1 MEDVTASTLP
11 QTPLSKPTPD
21 TVHRGPTVPSAN
33 GIVESASGIPGIP
46 PSGSSGDHLRDGD
59 VSSSVGAAGGSLM
72 RGLNDPV
79 TCGGCAATFQGL
91 QAYMEHQCQG
101 SKLAGNKPESDFSEC
116 DDSDGENF
124 EGEIVYEPDGSAYII
139 EHPSPPETPNSS
151 SSSPV
156 GSAVPSLGGNL
167 QGLGMY
173 QPLLNAFHIPQT
185 SYGWGFGGPGVPNS
199 TYGALSKTCNDTP
212 IVHSYRVYTL
222 RKEGEVRK
230 ELESKDGEGSTST
243 EAKATLKKIV
253 RKVAVGREHDS
264 LSVSPR
270 DAANKPILMCF
281 LCKLSFGF
289 TKSFRSHATGEHKMV
304 LNEEEEQLLSKKD
317 TSAIIQ
323 GVGKSK
329 GPPLLSFLEPM
340 GQPENSE
347 SCHDSSSTGS
357 PTPTNSQP
365 LFLFGSGL
373 PGASLSSTSNN
384 LTKVSYV
391 YTSSLLT
398 LPSVH
403 VSVASASSSN
413 NNTTSAM
420 DLSSLGAKTLFTPAV
435 VSSSS
440 PTPSPSTSHGLGSGV
455 LERQTPSLSHASHT
469 LVPSG
474 TNGSSSSN
482 SSSNTSSTFT
492 KPDSLLKAVASG
504 KQDMMTAIVTAALMN
519 GSAEKEVSQKSL
531 SAESLAP
538 HTSAFALDLTK
549 DKTVSSNNVPPGA
562 TLPRTPEST
571 MSGKTSSSRLNA
583 QGGHSDERKNSVRK
597 DAVNDGH
604 SGRRPASTIAGPFPG
619 LLGGESSNSTD
630 YHDDSRTH
638 SHQCGAENGVECP
651 KCDMVLGST
660 RSLGGHMTMMH
671 SRNSCKTLK
680 CPKCNWHYKYQQ
692 TLEAHMKEKHPETG
706 NACVYCS
713 SGQPHPRLARG
724 ETYTCGYKPFRCDV
738 CNYSTTT
745 KGNLSIHMQS
755 DKHINNVQEMQN
767 KGKPDRMFAAPNNMG
782 DPLAQSKPKP
792 KPTWR
797 CDVCDYE
804 TNVARNLR
812 IHMTSEK
819 HMHNMMLLHQNVK
832 QMQDFQA
839 RLGMQPSPADNALYG
854 YYLAQAQA
862 QAQVHNAPLPSQ
874 LHPNLGE
881 FQFDANLFLQQQQQ
895 QQLMGQNVPSVPMEN
910 GSEDDSSLDGP
921 PPADE
926 DPACNESL
934 KLFQC
939 AVCNKFTSDN
949 LDLLEAHISGERP
962 TQDEEWVMQVGD
974 VYQCRLCNYST
985 QLKANFQLH
994 CKTDKHTQKLQLV
1007 AHIKEGGKQNEWRL
1021 KYLNVG
1027 NPIQVKCNACDYYTN
1042 GVDKLRAH
1050 VSNHR
1055 HETSLKLFKHLQ
1067 NADITVNSDSKFYH
1081 CSMCNYS
1088 SKAKLNLIQHV
1099 RSMKHLRNENLRKLQ
1114 KEEKGEGGGGDDLA
1128 DVFSIRDG
1136 ADTESA
1142 KEGKDGDHPEAK
1154 DEQRPHKDGDG
1165 TAPADKAHTSEG
1177 DLLKA
1182 STPDVQGTAFAL
1194 PSPSP
1199 GHGQQLLYPCPYCNY
1214 TTADQAHMKMHIISQ
1229 HSVQPLVRCPLCQDA
1244 CNDKYHLELHLT
1256 RLHNVTP
1263 DCLQR
1268 LLMSVSE
1275 ADLIIPMPSYPA
1287 TTSTDAP
1294 PPTNGRQAMD
1304 RAVMSALEEAN
1315 RGEAKSS
1322 SSKDGDRDEAASGDK
1337 GKDSEDSND
1346 ADLLQCHKCQ
1356 QVFTNFENLCQHQ
1369 KETGHAPET
1378 SEDGQSF
1385 LCWKKGCNQYFK
1397 SSAAVQSHFRE
1408 IHAKRQ
1414 QVPVSDRHVYKY
1426 RCNQCSL
1433 AFKTMEK
1440 LQTHSQYHMIR
1451 AATKCSVCDRSFRTI
1466 SSLHKH
1472 METSHFDSTEA
1483 AKQVG
1488 ARANGDMSYWNMF
1501 GDALLPLGGDPQGAF
1516 HLSSETATSP
1526 SSLMTKQ
1533 DEESQDSELGDKKGR
1548 AEVDFGLLSKDGADS
1563 KSTTSEDDT
1572 GALDPS
1578 KPLTCDH
1585 CHVTCASQGE
1595 LAAHYKS
1602 AEHRKSGGPMYP
1614 MDKYLDPN
1622 RPYKC
1627 DVCKESFTQKN
1638 ILLVHYNS
1646 VSHLHKLKR
1655 TMQETGGADQSNG
1668 DKKPFKCNICNV
1680 AYSQGSTLD
1689 IHMRSVLHQT
1699 RAARLEAMAGSG
1711 KGGGTTPTPTQG
1723 SPQPPSSEPTT
1734 TEQKLADKL
1743 KEKQEQQQQQQQA
1756 QRIADILQQQ
1766 QQQALAE
1773 QVAAQA
1779 QLHQVHSLFGN
1790 YPMMPLNMPSVYTCQ
1805 RCNSMFV
1812 SQEALV
1818 QHQQMYCYL
1827 PEVSA
1832 AASASAASVAMT
1844 TPQPPFSSSG
1854 RILNSQRQILS
1865 DLGLEMVMAFNE
1877 NRRGMQNVLNKETEA
1892 DRKVDRFSCST
1903 CKKKFSSIFILK
1915 THEEQIHKVQLP
1927 LSHVEKLAEEYREEY
1942 DKKHQQEKLEE
1953 PPSQLPHTP
1962 VPAPPPP
1969 PGPVTSL
1976 VPTLSADQPLL
1987 PLEPMPS
1994 QVLETPPQL
2003 YQCDKCSLMFPSLD
2017 MWREHQKIHF
2027 QGKRPRTRI
2036 TDEQL
2041 KILRAH
2047 FDINNSPSED
2057 QILEMSEKSG
2067 LPTKVIKH
2075 WFRNTLFK
2083 ERQRNKDSP
2092 YNFNNPPSTP
2102 LPEDA
2107 KNLTASKS
2115 QSTPSTEKVTSAMAA
2130 PVVNPPVTVATTTQA
2145 QIQEEQRKAEA
2156 ERTAR
2161 RAGRTR
2167 FTDYQIK
2174 VLQEFFEQNAYPKD
2188 DDLEHLSKILNLS
2201 PRVIVVWFQNA
2212 RQKARKSF
2220 ENQPTSPRTSES
2232 VDESRYQRTPGLN
2245 YQCKKCQ
2252 SVFPRFFDLMKH
2264 QKQECYAGE
2273 SSGAESTSSNDSKTP
2288 TDLKER
2294 LEGKDA
2300 AKSDKKEIKFPAAM
2314 PPPPP
2319 PSQHLMHYQCDKCN
2333 LAFPTFDL
2341 WREHQK
2347 VHFLSPY
2354 APFFPSPLM
2363 DSPYMMYMP
2372 YALDQ
2377 LAAHQMMAAAGA
2389 SPLLPQSLGE
2399 TSSSKRKHSEMED
2412 GKGLSQDGQLSLSS
2426 PDQDSPRE
2434 GNKRLRTTIT
2444 PEQLEILYQKY
2455 QIDCNPTRKMLDL
2468 IAREVG
2474 LKKRVVQV
2482 WFQNT
2487 RARERKGQF
2496 RVTGPSLTHKRC
2508 PFCRAMFK
2516 AKTALDAHIKS
2527 RHWVELIS
2535 SNKSVEAIIQSS
2547 ETVTDAELAKAA
2559 AMSHHPEDSH
2569 SEHHHGKKPENQS
2582 SPRDNSYHSAE
2593 KMLARF
2599 AAIKQ
2604 EKEDD
2609 KTDQPSTSAQ
2619 HQNGENSLMGNH
2631 AQSEEMESQRLN
2643 KIKDELPGL
2652 LNESTASCSSMG
2664 DDTLGSKEQISP
2676 SIEGMSGLDVAES
2689 INSDEDGSH
2698 NFSYT
2703 LDEDMHS
2710 DAGSAG
2716 RSEESSMCDPQS
2728 PSNKHLPG
2736 KRYRT
2741 QMSNLQLKMLKSAF
2755 TEYKTP
2761 TMQECEIL
2769 GNEIGLPKR
2778 VVQVW
2783 FQNARAKD
2791 KKSKLALGKHYPPGQ
2806 FDKPK
2811 DECGLCGVK
2820 YSAKLSVRDHIFTQ
2834 QHIGKLKNYYSEQL
2848 AKEKEYVDP
2857 TAMQRMFQQQG
2868 LERLRQANE
2877 ALAVHQQAAMMGASP
2892 MMQMPG
2898 SAFHTLHPLSPM
2910 AFMGLGQQA
2919 GASES
2924 TSPKLSS
2931 PTAENQSKEK
2941 KVKVKE
2947 EKVETPETSL
2957 PLPGFGESPISAH
2970 DSLSAGSSAFL
2981 PYYMGTLPP
2990 YYLQQLASMQGAYLH
3005 QMYGA
3010 GAAAAQSFFPYDIP
3024 VSLQGTALGDITSPM
3039 LQQYSAQALQELMSP
3054 HAPKD
3059 LSCKASSAEKEEK
3072 KHEGHKAGS
3081 LSALPGHPCVTKCHR
3096 CKFICKKCQMAFP
3109 DEESAIGHQQTFC
3122 YFGRT
3127 FESEETLVRVYE
3139 DEYRCAACSER
3150 FAGDEQL
3157 DSHLRSPAHKTNAA
3171 KYTPPEKQSE
3181 KEERERSID
3190 NGTAKSREATK
3201 GAASV
3206 AAAAG
3211 HANTSNTTS
3220 TSTPKPSTS
3229 TLPHSA
3235 ASHEAA
3241 DKSSEA
3247 TDSRKTDGPSIG
3259 PLLGDNENGPPEE
3272 KRPRVEGS

>member
-1 MEDVTASTLP
+1 MEDATASQLP
-11 QTPLSKPTPD
+11 QTTLTQPPKPPPD
-21 TVHRGPTVPSAN
+21 TIHLGSSIPSAN
-33 GIVESASGIPGIP
+33 GIVENASGITIP
-46 PSGSSGDHLRDGD
+46 QKGSSGGNHVRDGD
-59 VSSSVGAAGGSLM
+59 VSSSVGAAGGSSM

-101 SKLAGNKPESDFSEC
+101 S
-116 DDSDGENF
+116 
-124 EGEIVYEPDGSAYII
+124 
-139 EHPSPPETPNSS
+139 
-151 SSSPV
+151 
-156 GSAVPSLGGNL
+156 
-167 QGLGMY
+167 
-173 QPLLNAFHIPQT
+173 
-185 SYGWGFGGPGVPNS
+185 
-199 TYGALSKTCNDTP
+199 
-212 IVHSYRVYTL
+212 
-222 RKEGEVRK
+222 
-230 ELESKDGEGSTST
+230 
-243 EAKATLKKIV
+243 KKIV

-340 GQPENSE
+340 GQPENSD
-347 SCHDSSSTGS
+347 SCNDNTSTGS

-373 PGASLSSTSNN
+373 PGVSLSSTSNN

-403 VSVASASSSN
+403 VSVASASGAASN

-435 VSSSS
+435 ISSS
-440 PTPSPSTSHGLGSGV
+440 TPSPSTSHGPGLGV
-455 LERQTPSLSHASHT
+455 PERQAPSLSPVSHT
-469 LVPSG
+469 SALPG
-474 TNGSSSSN
+474 TNSSN
-482 SSSNTSSTFT
+482 SNANDSSNTSSTFT
-492 KPDSLLKAVASG
+492 KPDSLLKAVTSG

-531 SAESLAP
+531 SAESSARNS
-538 HTSAFALDLTK
+538 SAFALDLTK
-549 DKTVSSNNVPPGA
+549 DKTVSSNDVPPGA
-562 TLPRTPEST
+562 NLPRTPEST
-571 MSGKTSSSRLNA
+571 PSGKSSSSRLNA
-583 QGGHSDERKNSVRK
+583 QGGHSEERKNSVRK
-597 DAVNDGH
+597 EAVHDNH
-604 SGRRPASTIAGPFPG
+604 SGRRPASTMAGNFHG
-619 LLGGESSNSTD
+619 LLGGESSNSSD
-630 YHDDSRTH
+630 YNDDSRTH

-713 SGQPHPRLARG
+713 TGQPHPRLARG

-767 KGKPDRMFAAPNNMG
+767 KGKPDRMFATPNNMG

-895 QQLMGQNVPSVPMEN
+895 QLMGQSVPSVPMEN

-949 LDLLEAHISGERP
+949 LDLLEAHISSDRP

-1007 AHIKEGGKQNEWRL
+1007 AHIKEGGKQNEWRKNICNSIALKVGDVYQCRLCNYSTQLKANFQLHCKTDKHTQKLQLVAHIKEGGKQNEWSSVISGRAGSKAHSSGGVLSARVSAGKHRAPIPIELCRTKRAGRAETYAEGASRILLGCFFGKGWGGVILSLLVVVACLEGSGL

-1142 KEGKDGDHPEAK
+1142 KEGKEGDHPEAK

-1165 TAPADKAHTSEG
+1165 TAPADKTHTSAEG

-1182 STPDVQGTAFAL
+1182 STPDVQGTAFTL
-1194 PSPSP
+1194 PSPTP

-1287 TTSTDAP
+1287 TSSADAP

-1315 RGEAKSS
+1315 RGEVKSS
-1322 SSKDGDRDEAASGDK
+1322 GKDDERDKAGDE

-1472 METSHFDSTEA
+1472 METTHFDSTEA
-1483 AKQVG
+1483 AKQIG

-1501 GDALLPLGGDPQGAF
+1501 GDALLPLGGDAQGAF

-1526 SSLMTKQ
+1526 SSLLTKQ

-1548 AEVDFGLLSKDGADS
+1548 AEVDFGLLSKDDES
-1563 KSTTSEDDT
+1563 TCKSTMSEDDAV
-1572 GALDPS
+1572 ALDPS

-1585 CHVTCASQGE
+1585 CHVTCTSQGE

-1655 TMQETGGADQSNG
+1655 TMQETGGADQNNG

-1699 RAARLEAMAGSG
+1699 RAARLEAMASSG
-1711 KGGGTTPTPTQG
+1711 KGGGTTPTQG

-1734 TEQKLADKL
+1734 AEQKLADKL

-1832 AASASAASVAMT
+1832 AASASAASSSAAMA

-1854 RILNSQRQILS
+1854 RVLNSQRQILS

-1892 DRKVDRFSCST
+1892 DKKVDRFSCQT

-1915 THEEQIHKVQLP
+1915 THEEQIHKLQLP
-1927 LSHVEKLAEEYREEY
+1927 LAQVEKLAKDYRDEYN
-1942 DKKHQQEKLEE
+1942 KKHQQEKPEE
-1953 PPSQLPHTP
+1953 PPAQPPHTP

-1969 PGPVTSL
+1969 PVTPL
-1976 VPTLSADQPLL
+1976 VPTLSTDQPLL
-1987 PLEPMPS
+1987 PLEPIPS
-1994 QVLETPPQL
+1994 QVMEAPPQL

-2107 KNLTASKS
+2107 KNLTAMKS
-2115 QSTPSTEKVTSAMAA
+2115 PAPSSAEKVAPMTT
-2130 PVVNPPVTVATTTQA
+2130 PVVNPPVTAATATQA

-2220 ENQPTSPRTSES
+2220 ENQPTSPRTTDS

-2264 QKQECYAGE
+2264 QKQECYAAE

-2294 LEGKDA
+2294 LEGKE

-2412 GKGLSQDGQLSLSS
+2412 GKGLSQEGQLSLSS

-2559 AMSHHPEDSH
+2559 SMSHHPDDSH
-2569 SEHHHGKKPENQS
+2569 SDHHHHSKKPENQS
-2582 SPRDNSYHSAE
+2582 SPRDNSFPSAE

-2599 AAIKQ
+2599 AAIKK
-2604 EKEDD
+2604 EKDDD
-2609 KTDQPSTSAQ
+2609 KNDLPSTSAQ
-2619 HQNGENSLMGNH
+2619 QQNGENSLMSNH
-2631 AQSEEMESQRLN
+2631 AQSEDMESQSLN
-2643 KIKDELPGL
+2643 KVKVELPGL

-2664 DDTLGSKEQISP
+2664 DDTMGSNKELISP
-2676 SIEGMSGLDVAES
+2676 SIEGMSQHDVAES

-2703 LDEDMHS
+2703 LEEDIHS
-2710 DAGSAG
+2710 DAGSVG
-2716 RSEESSMCDPQS
+2716 RSEESSTCDPQS

-2811 DECGLCGVK
+2811 EECTLCGVK

-2834 QHIGKLKNYYSEQL
+2834 QHIGKLKSYYSEQL

-2910 AFMGLGQQA
+2910 AFMGLGQQT
-2919 GASES
+2919 GTSES

-2931 PTAENQSKEK
+2931 PSTENQSKEK
-2941 KVKVKE
+2941 EVKVKE
-2947 EKVETPETSL
+2947 EKVETSESSM
-2957 PLPGFGESPISAH
+2957 PLPGFGQSPISAH

-3010 GAAAAQSFFPYDIP
+3010 GAAGAQSFFPYDIP

-3059 LSCKASSAEKEEK
+3059 LSCKTSSAEKEDK
-3072 KHEGHKAGS
+3072 KQEGHKAGS
-3081 LSALPGHPCVTKCHR
+3081 VSALPGHP
-3096 CKFICKKCQMAFP
+3096 
-3109 DEESAIGHQQTFC
+3109 
-3122 YFGRT
+3122 
-3127 FESEETLVRVYE
+3127 EETLVRVYE

-3150 FAGDEQL
+3150 FTGEEQL
-3157 DSHLRSPAHKTNAA
+3157 DGHLRSPAHKTNAA

-3181 KEERERSID
+3181 KDGRERSID
-3190 NGTAKSREATK
+3190 NGTAKSREAK
-3201 GAASV
+3201 GAAPV

-3235 ASHEAA
+3235 ASQEAA
-3241 DKSSEA
+3241 EKSSEA

>member
-1 MEDVTASTLP
+1 
-11 QTPLSKPTPD
+11 
-21 TVHRGPTVPSAN
+21 
-33 GIVESASGIPGIP
+33 
-46 PSGSSGDHLRDGD
+46 
-59 VSSSVGAAGGSLM
+59 M

-101 SKLAGNKPESDFSEC
+101 SKLAGSKPESDFSEG

-151 SSSPV
+151 ASSPV
-156 GSAVPSLGGNL
+156 GSSSVPPLGGNL
-167 QGLGMY
+167 PGLGMY

-185 SYGWGFGGPGVPNS
+185 SYGWGFGGAGIPNS
-199 TYGALSKTCNDTP
+199 TYGSLGNNKACNDTP

-222 RKEGEVRK
+222 RKEGEVNST
-230 ELESKDGEGSTST
+230 ELESKDGEGSNSTT

-289 TKSFRSHATGEHKMV
+289 TKSFRSHATGEHKMA

-340 GQPENSE
+340 GQPENSD
-347 SCHDSSSTGS
+347 SCHDNASTGS

-365 LFLFGSGL
+365 LFLFGGAL
-373 PGASLSSTSNN
+373 PGVSLSSTSNN

-403 VSVASASSSN
+403 ASVASSSSASGAASN
-413 NNTTSAM
+413 NNNATSAM

-440 PTPSPSTSHGLGSGV
+440 TPSPSTSHGQGSGV
-455 LERQTPSLSHASHT
+455 PGGQAPSLSPVSHT
-469 LVPSG
+469 LAPSG
-474 TNGSSSSN
+474 TNNSSSN
-482 SSSNTSSTFT
+482 ANNNSSSGSSNTSSTFT
-492 KPDSLLKAVASG
+492 KPDSLLKAVTSG

-519 GSAEKEVSQKSL
+519 GSAENEKVSQKSL
-531 SAESLAP
+531 SAESSAP
-538 HTSAFALDLTK
+538 NNSSAFALDLTK
-549 DKTVSSNNVPPGA
+549 DKIVSSDSIVVPPGA
-562 TLPRTPEST
+562 LPRNPEST
-571 MSGKTSSSRLNA
+571 QSGKTSSSSRLNA
-583 QGGHSDERKNSVRK
+583 QGGHTDERVKNSVRK
-597 DAVNDGH
+597 EAVNENH
-604 SGRRPASTIAGPFPG
+604 SGRRTVAGPFPG
-619 LLGGESSNSTD
+619 LLGGESSSSTD
-630 YHDDSRTH
+630 YGDESRTH
-638 SHQCGAENGVECP
+638 PHQCGAENGVECP

-706 NACVYCS
+706 NACVYCTT
-713 SGQPHPRLARG
+713 GQPHPRLARG

-862 QAQVHNAPLPSQ
+862 QAQVHSAAPLPSQ

-881 FQFDANLFLQQQQQ
+881 FQFDANLFLQQQQ
-895 QQLMGQNVPSVPMEN
+895 LMAAGGGGQGGVPGGGVPMEN

-949 LDLLEAHISGERP
+949 LDLLEAHISSDRP
-962 TQDEEWVMQVGD
+962 TQDEEWVLQVGD

-1027 NPIQVKCNACDYYTN
+1027 NPIQVKCNACDYYTH

-1114 KEEKGEGGGGDDLA
+1114 KEEKGESGAGDDLA
-1128 DVFSIRDG
+1128 EVFSIRDG
-1136 ADTESA
+1136 ADTEPA
-1142 KEGKDGDHPEAK
+1142 TEGKDRDHPEAK
-1154 DEQRPHKDGDG
+1154 DEQRLHKDGDG
-1165 TAPADKAHTSEG
+1165 TAPAPDKPHTSEG

-1182 STPDVQGTAFAL
+1182 STPDVQGTAFTL

-1287 TTSTDAP
+1287 TSSSGDAP

-1315 RGEAKSS
+1315 RGEGKSS
-1322 SSKDGDRDEAASGDK
+1322 GKEGEREDTASADK
-1337 GKDSEDSND
+1337 GKDSDDSND
-1346 ADLLQCHKCQ
+1346 ADLLQCHRCQ
-1356 QVFTNFENLCQHQ
+1356 QVFTSFENLCQHQ
-1369 KETGHAPET
+1369 KEAGHAPET

-1414 QVPVSDRHVYKY
+1414 QVPVSERHVYKY

-1472 METSHFDSTEA
+1472 METSHFDSEA
-1483 AKQVG
+1483 AKQIG

-1501 GDALLPLGGDPQGAF
+1501 GDALLPLGGDAQGAF

-1526 SSLMTKQ
+1526 SSLLTKQ
-1533 DEESQDSELGDKKGR
+1533 DEESQDSELGDKKPGR

-1572 GALDPS
+1572 AGLDPS

-1602 AEHRKSGGPMYP
+1602 TEHRKSGGPMYP

-1655 TMQETGGADQSNG
+1655 TMQETGGADQNNG

-1723 SPQPPSSEPTT
+1723 SPQPPSAEPSTS
-1734 TEQKLADKL
+1734 EQKLADKL

-1832 AASASAASVAMT
+1832 AASASAASASAAL

-1892 DRKVDRFSCST
+1892 DKKVDRFSCQT

-1915 THEEQIHKVQLP
+1915 THEEQIHKLQLP
-1927 LSHVEKLAEEYREEY
+1927 LSHVEKLAKDYRDEYN
-1942 DKKHQQEKLEE
+1942 KKHQQEKPEE
-1953 PPSQLPHTP
+1953 PPAPPPHTP

-1969 PGPVTSL
+1969 GPVTPL
-1976 VPTLSADQPLL
+1976 VPTLSTDPPLL
-1987 PLEPMPS
+1987 PLEPIPS
-1994 QVLETPPQL
+1994 QVLEAPPQL

-2107 KNLTASKS
+2107 KNLTTVKS
-2115 QSTPSTEKVTSAMAA
+2115 SPATTPSSAEKAVAMTP
-2130 PVVNPPVTVATTTQA
+2130 PVVNTPVATATTTSTQA

-2220 ENQPTSPRTSES
+2220 ENQPTSPRTTDS

-2273 SSGAESTSSNDSKTP
+2273 SSSGAESTSSTDSKTP
-2288 TDLKER
+2288 TDMKER
-2294 LEGKDA
+2294 LEGKD

-2399 TSSSKRKHSEMED
+2399 TTSSSKRKHSEMED

-2559 AMSHHPEDSH
+2559 AMSHHPDDSH
-2569 SEHHHGKKPENQS
+2569 RPSEHHQSKKPDNQ
-2582 SPRDNSYHSAE
+2582 PDMRDNSYPSAE

-2604 EKEDD
+2604 EKEEDN
-2609 KTDQPSTSAQ
+2609 KSEQPSTSAQ
-2619 HQNGENSLMGNH
+2619 EQNGESSLLGNH
-2631 AQSEEMESQRLN
+2631 AQSEEPLN
-2643 KIKDELPGL
+2643 KIKEELPSL

-2664 DDTLGSKEQISP
+2664 DDTLGSITKEQISP
-2676 SIEGMSGLDVAES
+2676 SIEGMSQHDVAES

-2716 RSEESSMCDPQS
+2716 RSEESSTCDPQS

-2811 DECGLCGVK
+2811 EECSLCGVK

-2834 QHIGKLKNYYSEQL
+2834 QHISKLKNYFSEQL

-2910 AFMGLGQQA
+2910 AFMGLGQQS
-2919 GASES
+2919 GASE
-2924 TSPKLSS
+2924 TASPKLSS
-2931 PTAENQSKEK
+2931 PSAAAAAENQSKEK
-2941 KVKVKE
+2941 EVKVKE

-2957 PLPGFGESPISAH
+2957 ALPGFGQSPIGAH

-3039 LQQYSAQALQELMSP
+3039 LQQYSAQALQELMTSP
-3054 HAPKD
+3054 HAAPKD
-3059 LSCKASSAEKEEK
+3059 LSCKTPSSSAEKEDAK
-3072 KHEGHKAGS
+3072 KQDGHNKAGS
-3081 LSALPGHPCVTKCHR
+3081 ASALAGHPCVTKCHR
-3096 CKFICKKCQMAFP
+3096 CKFICKKCQMVFP
-3109 DEESAIGHQQTFC
+3109 DEESAIGHQRTFC

-3150 FAGDEQL
+3150 FAGEEQL
-3157 DSHLRSPAHKTNAA
+3157 DAHLRSPAHKTNAA
-3171 KYTPPEKQSE
+3171 KYTPPTAPPEKSD
-3181 KEERERSID
+3181 KEGRERSSSID
-3190 NGTAKSREATK
+3190 NGTAKSREAK
-3201 GAASV
+3201 GAAAAV
-3206 AAAAG
+3206 PLAAAAG

-3229 TLPHSA
+3229 TLAHSA
-3235 ASHEAA
+3235 AAEAA
-3241 DKSSEA
+3241 EKSGPEA
-3247 TDSRKTDGPSIG
+3247 TDSRKTTDGPSIG
-3259 PLLGDNENGPPEE
+3259 PSLGETENGGAPEE